1 MNRSLCWMCESTGPA
16 LLPVRYTVVPDDV
29 SETLPVWAET
39 PEPESSGYHY
49 ALRALRQGFL
59 YVYYASA
66 GLDEPESWD
75 AWSVSEDG
83 ALWQQFCAP
92 FGVSPKKTSDCRAP
106 THQSANMEFIVL
118 QDMALY
124 TETWLAFTPSAWS
137 QETIKYY
144 HNNREARER
153 RMQCVKPWQW
163 RGVPEGMGIAQATI
177 ENLNGVIDYCLGDN
191 DSGKYVL
198 SCNRKVLRISRT
210 LEEAPYYEVYHGALR
225 PKSTLYPWSSKRAGC
240 ADITVRAMQK
250 RGLAAD
256 GTPVSPV
263 LIALHDP
270 IGIAHELAGWGDDI
284 AGVHKTFLDELSIE
298 FMTDSLLHGAE
309 NQLREMKTSHSEE
322 KAERNFDLISAMISG
337 HASAQDLV
345 KLKEDVTRNTIKLD
359 NQEFAN
365 NWKKY
370 TSELN
375 LAKRQAFNQCYA
387 DFCADVAKE
396 LEQLALFRVS
406 WLKQGGFITCCQD
419 FHSTRLE
426 DNLNY
431 REAVD
436 YAIASL
442 NVTETGCTYLDALID
457 EYSALSPE
465 NIVWRSLLLNNPEVM
480 KEMDGFLQKM
490 KLNKGNEKPADI
502 SVFMK
507 TVTTLSGKLVE
518 AYDKANEALEKPP
531 KSDSTFARAMLHS
544 DRRLVTLGDRF
555 FNFTRLGKVLNSTN
569 EMLSKGLFSV
579 ISGVP
584 FDQAVD
590 LSVSQLKEGNAF
602 RQQVLERLKRPGSKE
617 RLKKS
622 NKYQSDFNK
631 FADSAE
637 GEPVLKKSRIKLL
650 VLFFNGLE
658 YANQRKESKGDVK
671 GQAQVTAA
679 FLGALSTVT
688 EIVEPMVKHGI
699 KNMAATDTIKFI
711 GSSAGTLSS
720 ALNLGVDISD
730 LYSEWNGK
738 RRWQYFGLIVG
749 KIGVDIGAML
759 KASGGLL
766 EVLLERKLIDK
777 GVLETTLKTLGSL
790 AVGRV
795 VGFLASWQVMLGVLI
810 LEWLVSLYVDNDLQK
825 WCRSCVFGLEPV
837 KGLEATQWIY
847 PESQKDKLYEGQSKN
862 FADAIKVLS

>member
-16 LLPVRYTVVPDDV
+16 LLPVRYTVVPDNV

-39 PEPESSGYHY
+39 PEPSAPGYHY

-59 YVYYASA
+59 YVYYANA
-66 GLDEPESWD
+66 GLGERESWD
-75 AWSVSEDG
+75 TWSVSEDG
-83 ALWQQFCAP
+83 ALWRNLNAP
-92 FGVSPKKTSDCRAP
+92 FGIFPKKTADCHAP
-106 THQSANMEFIVL
+106 THQSANMEFI
-118 QDMALY
+118 ALRDIALRQ
-124 TETWLAFTPSAWS
+124 ETWLAFSPSMWS

-144 HNNREARER
+144 HNNRAARER

-163 RGVPEGMGIAQATI
+163 RGVPEGVGIVQATV

-210 LEEAPYYEVYHGALR
+210 LEEEPYYEVYHGALR
-225 PKSTLYPWSSKRAGC
+225 PKSTLYPWSRKRAGC

-250 RGLAAD
+250 RGLAKD

-298 FMTDSLLHGAE
+298 FMTDSSLNGAE
-309 NQLREMKTSHSEE
+309 NQLRQMHTTYFKKPDKEKDAIWAASEGLSVQEWEKLREDSIRHAIESDKKT
-322 KAERNFDLISAMISG
+322 
-337 HASAQDLV
+337 
-345 KLKEDVTRNTIKLD
+345 
-359 NQEFAN
+359 FAHD
-365 NWKKY
+365 WKKY
-370 TSELN
+370 TAELN

-396 LEQLALFRVS
+396 LEQLAQFRVS
-406 WLKQGGFITCCQD
+406 WLKQSGFITCCQD
-419 FHSTRLE
+419 FHTTRLE

-442 NVTETGCTYLDALID
+442 NVTETGCAYLDALID

-569 EMLSKGLFSV
+569 EMLSKTLFSV
-579 ISGVP
+579 ISGVS

-590 LSVSQLKEGNAF
+590 LSVSQLKEGNVF
-602 RQQVLERLKRPGSKE
+602 RQQVLERLKRPGAEARLETRNSYNDRFKE
-617 RLKKS
+617 
-622 NKYQSDFNK
+622 
-631 FADSAE
+631 FAQSAE

-650 VLFFNGLE
+650 VLFFNVLE
-658 YANQRKESKGDVK
+658 YANQLKESKGDIK
-671 GQAQVTAA
+671 SHAQVTAA
-679 FLGALSTVT
+679 FLSTLSTVM

-711 GSSAGTLSS
+711 GSSAGTLAS

-730 LYSEWNGK
+730 FVSEWHGR
-738 RRWQYFGLIVG
+738 RRWQYFGLIVC
-749 KIGVDIGAML
+749 KIGADVGAML
-759 KASGGLL
+759 KASSGLL
-766 EVLLERKLIDK
+766 EVLLERKLIER
-777 GVLETTLKTLGSL
+777 GVLETTLKMLGSL
-790 AVGRV
+790 AAGRV
-795 VGFLASWQVMLGVLI
+795 VGFLASWQVMLGILI
-810 LEWLVSLYVDNDLQK
+810 LEWLISLYVDNDLQK

-837 KGLEATQWIY
+837 KGLEATQWIS
-847 PESQKDKLYEGQSKN
+847 PESQKDKLYEEQSKS
-862 FADAIKVLS
+862 FADVIKDIS

>member
-1 MNRSLCWMCESTGPA
+1 MNQPLCQTCESTGPA
-16 LLPVRYTVVPDDV
+16 LLPVRYTVVPDNV
-29 SETLPVWAET
+29 SETLPTWAET
-39 PEPESSGYHY
+39 PEPSAPGYHY

-75 AWSVSEDG
+75 AWSISEDG
-83 ALWQQFCAP
+83 ALWQNLSAP
-92 FGVSPKKTSDCRAP
+92 FGVLPQKTADCHAP
-106 THQSANMEFIVL
+106 THQSANVEFIVL

-124 TETWLAFTPSAWS
+124 TETWLAFSPSMWS
-137 QETIKYY
+137 KETIEYY
-144 HNNREARER
+144 HNNRAAREK

-163 RGVPEGMGIAQATI
+163 RGVPEGVGIVQATI

-250 RGLAAD
+250 RGRAAD

-298 FMTDSLLHGAE
+298 FMTDSSLNGVE
-309 NQLREMKTSHSEE
+309 NQLRQMHATHFK
-322 KAERNFDLISAMISG
+322 KPDKKKDAILA
-337 HASAQDLV
+337 ASAGLSIQEWE
-345 KLKEDVTRNTIKLD
+345 KCREDSIRHAIESDKKA
-359 NQEFAN
+359 FAHD
-365 NWKKY
+365 WKKY
-370 TSELN
+370 TAELN

-387 DFCADVAKE
+387 DLCTDVAKE
-396 LEQLALFRVS
+396 LEQLAQLRVS
-406 WLKQGGFITCCQD
+406 WLKQSGFITCCQD
-419 FHSTRLE
+419 FHTTRLE

-490 KLNKGNEKPADI
+490 QLNKGNEKPADI

-569 EMLSKGLFSV
+569 EMLSKTLFSV
-579 ISGVP
+579 ISGVS
-584 FDQAVD
+584 FGRAVK
-590 LSVSQLKEGNAF
+590 LSVSQLQEGDLF
-602 RQQVLERLKRPGSKE
+602 RRQVLKQLKESGAKAHLETKNGYNDKFKE
-617 RLKKS
+617 
-622 NKYQSDFNK
+622 FVE
-631 FADSAE
+631 SAE

-650 VLFFNGLE
+650 ALFFNGLE
-658 YANQRKESKGDVK
+658 YANQLKESKGDVK
-671 GQAQVTAA
+671 G
-679 FLGALSTVT
+679 
-688 EIVEPMVKHGI
+688 
-699 KNMAATDTIKFI
+699 
-711 GSSAGTLSS
+711 
-720 ALNLGVDISD
+720 
-730 LYSEWNGK
+730 
-738 RRWQYFGLIVG
+738 
-749 KIGVDIGAML
+749 
-759 KASGGLL
+759 
-766 EVLLERKLIDK
+766 
-777 GVLETTLKTLGSL
+777 
-790 AVGRV
+790 
-795 VGFLASWQVMLGVLI
+795 
-810 LEWLVSLYVDNDLQK
+810 
-825 WCRSCVFGLEPV
+825 
-837 KGLEATQWIY
+837 
-847 PESQKDKLYEGQSKN
+847 
-862 FADAIKVLS
+862 

>member
-1 MNRSLCWMCESTGPA
+1 MSQPLCQTCGSTGPA
-16 LLPVRYTVVPDDV
+16 LLPVRYTVVPDNV
-29 SETLPVWAET
+29 SETLPAWAET
-39 PEPESSGYHY
+39 PAPSAPGYHY

-59 YVYYASA
+59 YVYYANA
-66 GLDEPESWD
+66 GPFESESWD

-83 ALWQQFCAP
+83 ALWQNLSAP
-92 FGVSPKKTSDCRAP
+92 FGVLPQKTADCHVT
-106 THQSANMEFIVL
+106 THQSANVEFIVL
-118 QDMALY
+118 RDTALY
-124 TETWLAFTPSAWS
+124 QETWLVFTPSAWS
-137 QETIKYY
+137 RETIEYY
-144 HNNREARER
+144 HNNREAREK

-163 RGVPEGMGIAQATI
+163 RGVPEGSGIAQATV

-198 SCNRKVLRISRT
+198 PCNRKVSRISRT
-210 LEEAPYYEVYHGALR
+210 LEEAPYYEIYHGALR

-250 RGLAAD
+250 RGLADD

-270 IGIAHELAGWGDDI
+270 IGIAHELAGWSDDI
-284 AGVHKTFLDELSIE
+284 VGAHKTFLDELSIE
-298 FMTDSLLHGAE
+298 FMTDSSLNGVE
-309 NQLREMKTSHSEE
+309 NQLRQIHTTHFKKSDKTEDITWADSEGLSVQE
-322 KAERNFDLISAMISG
+322 WDKLREDTIR
-337 HASAQDLV
+337 HAIESDKQA
-345 KLKEDVTRNTIKLD
+345 
-359 NQEFAN
+359 FAHD
-365 NWKKY
+365 WKKY
-370 TSELN
+370 TAELD

-387 DFCADVAKE
+387 DLCTEVAKK
-396 LEQLALFRVS
+396 LEPLAQFRVN
-406 WLKQGGFITCCQD
+406 WLKQSRFITCCQD

-442 NVTETGCTYLDALID
+442 NVTETGCAFLDDQID
-457 EYSALSPE
+457 QYSALSPE
-465 NIVWRSLLLNNPEVM
+465 NIVWRSLLLNNPDVM
-480 KEMDGFLQKM
+480 KEMAGFLQQM

-502 SVFMK
+502 SAFMK
-507 TVTTLSGKLVE
+507 TVPTLSGKLVE
-518 AYDKANEALEKPP
+518 AYDKANAVLEKPP
-531 KSDSTFARAMLHS
+531 RSDSTFARAMLHS

-590 LSVSQLKEGNAF
+590 LSVSQLQDGDLF
-602 RQQVLERLKRPGSKE
+602 RRQVLAQLKESGVKARFDAKNSYNDRFKE
-617 RLKKS
+617 
-622 NKYQSDFNK
+622 
-631 FADSAE
+631 FAESAE

-658 YANQRKESKGDVK
+658 YANQLKEGKEDTKSH
-671 GQAQVTAA
+671 AQVTAA
-679 FLGALSTVT
+679 FLSTLSTAM

-711 GSSAGTLSS
+711 GSSAGTLAS

-730 LYSEWNGK
+730 FVSEWHGK
-738 RRWQYFGLIVG
+738 RRWQYFGLIVC
-749 KIGVDIGAML
+749 KIGADVGAML

-766 EVLLERKLIDK
+766 EVLIERKLMDRGI
-777 GVLETTLKTLGSL
+777 LETTLKMLGSL
-790 AVGRV
+790 AAGRV

-825 WCRSCVFGLEPV
+825 WCRNCVFGLEPV
-837 KGLEATQWIY
+837 RGLEATQLIY
-847 PESQKDKLYEGQSKN
+847 PESQKDKLYEEQSKN
-862 FADAIKVLS
+862 FAGAIKVLS

>member
-1 MNRSLCWMCESTGPA
+1 MNESLCWTCESIGPA
-16 LLPVRYTVVPDDV
+16 LLPVRYTVVPDNV
-29 SETLPVWAET
+29 SETLPTWAET
-39 PEPESSGYHY
+39 LESAAPGYHY

-59 YVYYASA
+59 YVYYTNA

-83 ALWQQFCAP
+83 ALWQQFSAP
-92 FGVSPKKTSDCRAP
+92 FGVSPQKTSDCRAP
-106 THQSANMEFIVL
+106 NHLNANMEFI
-118 QDMALY
+118 ALRDIALRQ
-124 TETWLAFTPSAWS
+124 ETWLAFTPSAWS
-137 QETIKYY
+137 WETIEYY
-144 HNNREARER
+144 HNNRAAREK

-163 RGVPEGMGIAQATI
+163 RGVPEGVGIAQATV
-177 ENLNGVIDYCLGDN
+177 ENLNTVIDYGLGDN

-198 SCNRKVLRISRT
+198 PCNRKVSRISRT

-250 RGLAAD
+250 RGLAKD

-284 AGVHKTFLDELSIE
+284 AGAHKTFLDELSIE
-298 FMTDSLLHGAE
+298 FMTDSSLNGAE
-309 NQLREMKTSHSEE
+309 NQLRQMHTTHFKKPDKEKDAILAASTGLSIQEWEKRREDSIRHAIESDKKT
-322 KAERNFDLISAMISG
+322 
-337 HASAQDLV
+337 
-345 KLKEDVTRNTIKLD
+345 
-359 NQEFAN
+359 FAHD
-365 NWKKY
+365 WKKY
-370 TSELN
+370 TAELN

-387 DFCADVAKE
+387 DLCTDVAKE
-396 LEQLALFRVS
+396 LEQLAQLRVS
-406 WLKQGGFITCCQD
+406 WLKQSGFITCCQD
-419 FHSTRLE
+419 FHTTRLE

-442 NVTETGCTYLDALID
+442 NVTETGCAYLDALID

-490 KLNKGNEKPADI
+490 QLNKGNEKPADI

-569 EMLSKGLFSV
+569 EMLSKSLFSV
-579 ISGVP
+579 ISGVS
-584 FDQAVD
+584 FGRAVK
-590 LSVSQLKEGNAF
+590 LSVSQLQEGDLF
-602 RQQVLERLKRPGSKE
+602 RRQVLKQLKESGAKARLETKNGYNDRFKE
-617 RLKKS
+617 
-622 NKYQSDFNK
+622 
-631 FADSAE
+631 FAQSAE

-650 VLFFNGLE
+650 ALFFNGLE
-658 YANQRKESKGDVK
+658 YANQLKESKGGVK

-679 FLGALSTVT
+679 FLSTLSTAM

-699 KNMAATDTIKFI
+699 ENIAAANTIKFI
-711 GSSAGTLSS
+711 GTNAGTVSA
-720 ALNLGVDISD
+720 ALNFGVDISE
-730 LYSEWNGK
+730 LGSELWNG
-738 RRWQYFGLIVG
+738 RRWQFIGLYG
-749 KIGVDIGAML
+749 L
-759 KASGGLL
+759 KVAYDFAQLTAALNGLL
-766 EVLLERKLIDK
+766 EILINRALISTESLLVRGVSRLLVWEYFVLLCNWR
-777 GVLETTLKTLGSL
+777 
-790 AVGRV
+790 
-795 VGFLASWQVMLGVLI
+795 VMLVIFVVEVLVI
-810 LEWLVSLYVDNDLQK
+810 YFSDNDLQK
-825 WCRSCVFGLEPV
+825 WCRSCVFGLEPA
-837 KGLEATQWIY
+837 KNLQSTQWIY
-847 PESQKDKLYEGQSKN
+847 PESQKDKLCEEQRKS
-862 FADAIKVLS
+862 FFEAIKDGL

>member
-1 MNRSLCWMCESTGPA
+1 MSQPLCHTCESTGPA
-16 LLPVRYTVVPDDV
+16 LLPVRYTVVPDNV
-29 SETLPVWAET
+29 SETLPAWAET
-39 PEPESSGYHY
+39 PEPSAPGYHY
-49 ALRALRQGFL
+49 ALCALRQGFL

-66 GLDEPESWD
+66 GLDELDSWD
-75 AWSVSEDG
+75 TWSVSEDG
-83 ALWQQFCAP
+83 ALWQNLSAP
-92 FGVSPKKTSDCRAP
+92 FGVLPQKTADCHAP
-106 THQSANMEFIVL
+106 THQSANVEFIVL

-124 TETWLAFTPSAWS
+124 TEIWLAFSPSAWS
-137 QETIKYY
+137 RETIEYY
-144 HNNREARER
+144 HNNRAARER

-163 RGVPEGMGIAQATI
+163 RGVPEGVGIAQATV
-177 ENLNGVIDYCLGDN
+177 ENLNTVIDYCLGDN

-198 SCNRKVLRISRT
+198 PCNRKVSRISRT

-250 RGLAAD
+250 RGRAAD

-298 FMTDSLLHGAE
+298 FMTDSSLNGVE
-309 NQLREMKTSHSEE
+309 NQLH
-322 KAERNFDLISAMISG
+322 
-337 HASAQDLV
+337 
-345 KLKEDVTRNTIKLD
+345 KLKTASLQGWVDKALEVTKQKEFKVFSDQEKGEFKEHVTRGMVELD
-359 NQEFAN
+359 KKAFAHD
-365 NWKKY
+365 WKKY

-396 LEQLALFRVS
+396 LEQLAQFRVS
-406 WLKQGGFITCCQD
+406 WLKQSGFITCCQD

-465 NIVWRSLLLNNPEVM
+465 NIVWRSLLLNNPDVM

-569 EMLSKGLFSV
+569 EMLSKTLFSV

-584 FDQAVD
+584 FDHAVD

-602 RQQVLERLKRPGSKE
+602 RQQVLERLKRPGSEE

-622 NKYQSDFNK
+622 NKYQSNFEK
-631 FADSAE
+631 FAQSAE

-671 GQAQVTAA
+671 SQAQVTAA
-679 FLGALSTVT
+679 FLSTLSTAM

-699 KNMAATDTIKFI
+699 ENIAAANTIKFI
-711 GSSAGTLSS
+711 GSNAGMLAS

-730 LYSEWNGK
+730 LISEVCGR
-738 RRWQYFGLIVG
+738 RRWQFIGLYGV
-749 KIGVDIGAML
+749 KIIPDALLTV
-759 KASGGLL
+759 KAFDGLLGMVVKRTLFSSGGLIA
-766 EVLLERKLIDK
+766 E
-777 GVLETTLKTLGSL
+777 GVVSAVVWETIAWLC
-790 AVGRV
+790 
-795 VGFLASWQVMLGVLI
+795 SWQVMLAI
-810 LEWLVSLYVDNDLQK
+810 FLVEELVTYFSDNNLQE
-825 WCRSCVFGLEPV
+825 WCRSCVFGLEPTGNL
-837 KGLEATQWIY
+837 KSTQWIY
-847 PESQKDKLYEGQSKN
+847 PESQKDKLYEEQKKN
-862 FADAIKVLS
+862 FADAIKDGL

>member
-1 MNRSLCWMCESTGPA
+1 MSQPLCQTCESTGPA
-16 LLPVRYTVVPDDV
+16 LLPVRYTVVPDNV
-29 SETLPVWAET
+29 SETLPTWAET
-39 PEPESSGYHY
+39 PEPSAPGYHY

-59 YVYYASA
+59 YVYYTNA

-83 ALWQQFCAP
+83 ALWQNLSAP
-92 FGVSPKKTSDCRAP
+92 FGVLPQKTADCHVP
-106 THQSANMEFIVL
+106 THQSANVEFI
-118 QDMALY
+118 ALRDIALRQ
-124 TETWLAFTPSAWS
+124 ETWLAFSPSMWS
-137 QETIKYY
+137 RETIEYY
-144 HNNREARER
+144 HNNRAARER

-163 RGVPEGMGIAQATI
+163 RGVPEGVGIAQATV

-198 SCNRKVLRISRT
+198 PCNRKVLRISRT

-284 AGVHKTFLDELSIE
+284 AGVHKTFVDELSIE
-298 FMTDSLLHGAE
+298 FMTDSSLNGVE
-309 NQLREMKTSHSEE
+309 NQLRQMHTTHFKKPDKKMDAMLAASTGLSIQEWE
-322 KAERNFDLISAMISG
+322 KRREDSIR
-337 HASAQDLV
+337 HAIESDKKA
-345 KLKEDVTRNTIKLD
+345 
-359 NQEFAN
+359 FAHD
-365 NWKKY
+365 WKKY

-396 LEQLALFRVS
+396 LEQLAQFRVS
-406 WLKQGGFITCCQD
+406 WLKQSGFITCCQD
-419 FHSTRLE
+419 FHTTRLE

-442 NVTETGCTYLDALID
+442 NVTETGCAYLDALID

-518 AYDKANEALEKPP
+518 AYDKANEVLEKPP

-584 FDQAVD
+584 FDQVVD

-602 RQQVLERLKRPGSKE
+602 RQQVLERLKRPGSE
-617 RLKKS
+617 ARLEKS
-622 NKYQSDFNK
+622 NKYQSNFEK
-631 FADSAE
+631 FAQSAE

-658 YANQRKESKGDVK
+658 YANQRKESKGDIK
-671 GQAQVTAA
+671 SHAQVTAA
-679 FLGALSTVT
+679 FLSTLSTAM

-699 KNMAATDTIKFI
+699 ENIAVANTIKFI
-711 GSSAGTLSS
+711 GSSAGTLASV
-720 ALNLGVDISD
+720 LNLGVDISD
-730 LYSEWNGK
+730 FESELHGK
-738 RRWQYFGLIVG
+738 RRWQYFGLIG
-749 KIGVDIGAML
+749 CKIGVDIGAML

-766 EVLLERKLIDK
+766 EVLLERKLIDR
-777 GVLETTLKTLGSL
+777 GVLEATLKMLGSL
-790 AVGRV
+790 AAGRV
-795 VGFLASWQVMLGVLI
+795 VGFLASWQVMLGMLI

-847 PESQKDKLYEGQSKN
+847 PESQKDKLYEEQSKD

>member
-1 MNRSLCWMCESTGPA
+1 MNESLCWTCESTGPA

-39 PEPESSGYHY
+39 PEPAAPGYHY

-144 HNNREARER
+144 HNNRAAREK

-163 RGVPEGMGIAQATI
+163 RGVPEGVGIAQATI
-177 ENLNGVIDYCLGDN
+177 ENLNTVIDYCLGDN

-198 SCNRKVLRISRT
+198 PCNRKVLRISRT
-210 LEEAPYYEVYHGALR
+210 LEEAPYYEIYHGALR

-250 RGLAAD
+250 RGRAAD

-284 AGVHKTFLDELSIE
+284 AGAHKTFLDELSIE
-298 FMTDSLLHGAE
+298 FMTDSSLNGAE
-309 NQLREMKTSHSEE
+309 NQLRQMHTTHFKKPDKEKDAILAASTGLSIQEWEKRREDSIRHAIESDKKT
-322 KAERNFDLISAMISG
+322 
-337 HASAQDLV
+337 
-345 KLKEDVTRNTIKLD
+345 
-359 NQEFAN
+359 FAHD
-365 NWKKY
+365 WKKY
-370 TSELN
+370 TAELN

-387 DFCADVAKE
+387 DLCTDVAKE
-396 LEQLALFRVS
+396 LEQLAQLRVS
-406 WLKQGGFITCCQD
+406 WLKQSGFITCCQD
-419 FHSTRLE
+419 FHTTRLE

-442 NVTETGCTYLDALID
+442 NVTETGCAYLDALID

-465 NIVWRSLLLNNPEVM
+465 NIVWRSLLLNNPEVT

-490 KLNKGNEKPADI
+490 QLNKGNEKPADI

-569 EMLSKGLFSV
+569 EMLSKTLFSV
-579 ISGVP
+579 ISGVS
-584 FDQAVD
+584 FGRAVK
-590 LSVSQLKEGNAF
+590 LSVSQLQEGDLF
-602 RQQVLERLKRPGSKE
+602 RRQVLKQLKESGAKAHLETKNGYNDKFKE
-617 RLKKS
+617 
-622 NKYQSDFNK
+622 FVE
-631 FADSAE
+631 SAE

-650 VLFFNGLE
+650 ALFFNGLE
-658 YANQRKESKGDVK
+658 YANQLKESKGGVK

-679 FLGALSTVT
+679 FLSTLSTAM

-699 KNMAATDTIKFI
+699 ENIAAANTIKFI
-711 GSSAGTLSS
+711 GTNAGTVSA
-720 ALNLGVDISD
+720 ALNFGVDISE
-730 LYSEWNGK
+730 LGSELWNG
-738 RRWQYFGLIVG
+738 RRWQFIGLYG
-749 KIGVDIGAML
+749 L
-759 KASGGLL
+759 KVAYDFAQLTAALNGLL
-766 EVLLERKLIDK
+766 EILINRALISTESLLVRGVSRLLVWEYFVLLCNWR
-777 GVLETTLKTLGSL
+777 
-790 AVGRV
+790 
-795 VGFLASWQVMLGVLI
+795 VMLVIFVVEVLVI
-810 LEWLVSLYVDNDLQK
+810 YFSDNDLQK
-825 WCRSCVFGLEPV
+825 WCRSCVFGLEPA
-837 KGLEATQWIY
+837 KNLQSTQWIY
-847 PESQKDKLYEGQSKN
+847 PESQKDKLCEEQRKS
-862 FADAIKVLS
+862 FFEAIKDGL

>member
-1 MNRSLCWMCESTGPA
+1 MSQPLCHTCESTGPA
-16 LLPVRYTVVPDDV
+16 LLPVRYTVVPDNV
-29 SETLPVWAET
+29 SETLPAWAET
-39 PEPESSGYHY
+39 PEPSAPGYHY

-66 GLDEPESWD
+66 GLDELDSWD
-75 AWSVSEDG
+75 TWSVSEDG
-83 ALWQQFCAP
+83 ALWQNLSAP
-92 FGVSPKKTSDCRAP
+92 FGVLPQKTADCHAP
-106 THQSANMEFIVL
+106 THQSANVEFIVL

-124 TETWLAFTPSAWS
+124 TEIWLAFSPSEWS
-137 QETIKYY
+137 RETIEYY
-144 HNNREARER
+144 HNNRAARER

-163 RGVPEGMGIAQATI
+163 RGVPEGVGIAQATV

-198 SCNRKVLRISRT
+198 PCNRKVSRISRT

-240 ADITVRAMQK
+240 ADITVRAMEK

-284 AGVHKTFLDELSIE
+284 AGVHKTFVDELSIE
-298 FMTDSLLHGAE
+298 FMTDSSLNGVE
-309 NQLREMKTSHSEE
+309 NQLRQMHTTHFKKPDKKMDAMLAASTGLSIQEWE
-322 KAERNFDLISAMISG
+322 KRREDSIR
-337 HASAQDLV
+337 HAIESDKKA
-345 KLKEDVTRNTIKLD
+345 
-359 NQEFAN
+359 FAHD
-365 NWKKY
+365 WKKY

-396 LEQLALFRVS
+396 LEQLAQFRVS
-406 WLKQGGFITCCQD
+406 WLKQSRLITCCQD

-569 EMLSKGLFSV
+569 EMLSKTLFSV
-579 ISGVP
+579 ISGVS
-584 FDQAVD
+584 FGRAVK
-590 LSVSQLKEGNAF
+590 LSVLQLQEGDSFRRQVLKQLKESGAKARLDAKNNY
-602 RQQVLERLKRPGSKE
+602 ERNFKE
-617 RLKKS
+617 
-622 NKYQSDFNK
+622 

-637 GEPVLKKSRIKLL
+637 GESVLKKSRIKCL

-658 YANQRKESKGDVK
+658 YANQFKESKGDVK
-671 GQAQVTAA
+671 SHAQVTAA
-679 FLGALSTVT
+679 FLSTLSTAM

-730 LYSEWNGK
+730 FVSECHGR
-738 RRWQYFGLIVG
+738 RRWQYFGLIVC
-749 KIGVDIGAML
+749 KIGTDVGAML
-759 KASGGLL
+759 KASSGLL
-766 EVLLERKLIDK
+766 EVLLERKLIER
-777 GVLETTLKTLGSL
+777 GVLEATLKTLGSL
-790 AVGRV
+790 AAGRV

-847 PESQKDKLYEGQSKN
+847 PESQKDKLYEEQSKN
-862 FADAIKVLS
+862 FADAIKDIS

>member
-16 LLPVRYTVVPDDV
+16 LLPVRYTVVPDNV

-39 PEPESSGYHY
+39 PEPTAPGYHY

-59 YVYYASA
+59 YVYYVNA
-66 GLDEPESWD
+66 GLGERESWD
-75 AWSVSEDG
+75 TWSVSEDG
-83 ALWQQFCAP
+83 ALWQNLNAP
-92 FGVSPKKTSDCRAP
+92 FGIFPKKTADCHAP
-106 THQSANMEFIVL
+106 THQSANMEFI
-118 QDMALY
+118 ALRDIALRQ
-124 TETWLAFTPSAWS
+124 ETWLAFSPSMWS
-137 QETIKYY
+137 RETIEYY
-144 HNNREARER
+144 HNNREAREK

-163 RGVPEGMGIAQATI
+163 RGVPEGVGIAQATI
-177 ENLNGVIDYCLGDN
+177 ENLNTVIDYCLGDN

-198 SCNRKVLRISRT
+198 PCNPKAARISGT
-210 LEEAPYYEVYHGALR
+210 LKEAPYYKVYHNAVR
-225 PKSTLYPWSSKRAGC
+225 PQGTLYPWSKTRAGC

-250 RGLAAD
+250 RGLADD
-256 GTPVSPV
+256 GAPVSPV

-270 IGIAHELAGWGDDI
+270 IGIAHELAGWSDDI
-284 AGVHKTFLDELSIE
+284 VGAHKTFLDELSIE
-298 FMTDSLLHGAE
+298 FMTDSSLNGVE
-309 NQLREMKTSHSEE
+309 NQLRQMHATHIKKPDKTEDIAWADSEGLSVQE
-322 KAERNFDLISAMISG
+322 WDKLREDTIR
-337 HASAQDLV
+337 HAIESDKQA
-345 KLKEDVTRNTIKLD
+345 
-359 NQEFAN
+359 FARD
-365 NWKKY
+365 WKKY
-370 TSELN
+370 AAELD

-387 DFCADVAKE
+387 DLCAEVAKK
-396 LEQLALFRVS
+396 LEPLARFRVS
-406 WLKQGGFITCCQD
+406 WLKQSGFITCCQD

-442 NVTETGCTYLDALID
+442 NVTETGCAFLDDQID
-457 EYSALSPE
+457 QYSAWSPD
-465 NIVWRSLLLNNPEVM
+465 NIVWRSLLLNNPDVM
-480 KEMDGFLQKM
+480 KEMDEFLQKM

-502 SVFMK
+502 SAFMK
-507 TVTTLSGKLVE
+507 TVTTLSGKLTE

-531 KSDSTFARAMLHS
+531 KTNSTFARAMLHS

-579 ISGVP
+579 ISGVA

-602 RQQVLERLKRPGSKE
+602 RQQVLERLKRPGSEE
-617 RLKKS
+617 RLEKS
-622 NKYQSDFNK
+622 NKYQSNFEK
-631 FADSAE
+631 FAQSAE

-658 YANQRKESKGDVK
+658 YANQRKESKGDTK
-671 GQAQVTAA
+671 SHAQVTAA
-679 FLGALSTVT
+679 FLSTLSTAM

-699 KNMAATDTIKFI
+699 ENMAAANTIKFI
-711 GSSAGTLSS
+711 GSSAGTLAS

-730 LYSEWNGK
+730 FESELHGR
-738 RRWQYFGLIVG
+738 RRWQYFGLIG
-749 KIGVDIGAML
+749 CKIGVDIGAML

-766 EVLLERKLIDK
+766 EVLLERKLIER
-777 GVLETTLKTLGSL
+777 GVLETTLKMLGSL
-790 AVGRV
+790 AAGRV
-795 VGFLASWQVMLGVLI
+795 VGFLASWQVMLGILI

-837 KGLEATQWIY
+837 KGLEATQWIS
-847 PESQKDKLYEGQSKN
+847 PESQKDKLYEEQSKS
-862 FADAIKVLS
+862 FADAIKDIS